1 VIRASWKKVT
11 GLIIFPAFHFSTGMP
26 TIKTSDN
33 KGFVRKALLKCS
45 KTDSFMY
52 GCERAIFQIA

>member
-52 GCERAIFQIA
+52 GCERGI